1 MYPSIITHTLNGLFL
16 ILSFLFVIIYFSKL
30 QNLDTYRILVLS
42 LLVSLVFGVHGIS
55 HLGLERE
62 YGYSP
67 YNIFSIPKR
76 NETTC
81 PCMKMMK
88 GMCKPNV
95 NLKLNP
101 VATV

>member
-1 MYPSIITHTLNGLFL
+1 MYPSIITHTFNGLFL

-30 QNLDTYRILVLS
+30 QDLDAYRIVVLS
-42 LLVSLVFGVHGIS
+42 LLFSLVLGVHAIS

-76 NETTC
+76 NTFANATCPCMRNKTTC

-88 GMCKPNV
+88 GM
-95 NLKLNP
+95 
-101 VATV
+101 

>member
-1 MYPSIITHTLNGLFL
+1 MYIYPSIITHTVNGIFL
-16 ILSFLFVIIYFSKL
+16 MLSFLFVIIYFSKL
-30 QNLDTYRILVLS
+30 QSLDAYHILVLS
-42 LLVSLVFGVHGIS
+42 LLFSLVLGVHGIS

-76 NETTC
+76 NTFANTRCPCMLNKTTC

-88 GMCKPNV
+88 GM
-95 NLKLNP
+95 
-101 VATV
+101 